1 MFTREE
7 TGVGVGQEKSVKP
20 WLVLGLLPTPSCPWT
35 VSPLNSL
42 GKAEAEAVIKVFVR
56 EPVPKP

>member
-7 TGVGVGQEKSVKP
+7 TGQEKSVKP